1 MQIAPRG
8 LTFVVALMTMIGPF
22 TIDTYL
28 PSFPAMEAEFNISR
42 ALLSQ
47 SLASYLAAFG
57 ISTLVLGPLADRLG
71 RRPIIFSSLLFYIA
85 ASIGCALS
93 TDYNTFIF
101 YRLVQG
107 MAVGGGLVA
116 GRAMIRDVYNTQDAH
131 RAMSQVMML
140 FAIAPAIAPIFGGWL
155 HDLFGWRS
163 VFYFLVI
170 YACFVFVL
178 VFFMIP
184 ETLAAEKRQSV
195 HPVKVARVY
204 ARTLM
209 HPRFLILIFTLS
221 SYFAGIFL
229 YIVGAPTFIFD
240 FLNLESNDFGILFVP
255 MVAGLI
261 VGSAISAR
269 LAHRWPIEQT
279 VKAALAIMAL
289 GAVLNV
295 MQSLW
300 LATMISTSVIPL
312 VLYACGTGMAIP
324 AMTVMSLDCF
334 PHNRGAA
341 SAMQGFVQMMANTL
355 VASFAVALLSTQ
367 ASHFALGQLM
377 LFAIALILWS
387 RLPAASLQ
395 KT

>member
-1 MQIAPRG
+1 
-8 LTFVVALMTMIGPF
+8 
-22 TIDTYL
+22 
-28 PSFPAMEAEFNISR
+28 
-42 ALLSQ
+42 
-47 SLASYLAAFG
+47 
-57 ISTLVLGPLADRLG
+57 
-71 RRPIIFSSLLFYIA
+71 
-85 ASIGCALS
+85 
-93 TDYNTFIF
+93 
-101 YRLVQG
+101 
-107 MAVGGGLVA
+107 
-116 GRAMIRDVYNTQDAH
+116 
-131 RAMSQVMML
+131 
-140 FAIAPAIAPIFGGWL
+140 
-155 HDLFGWRS
+155 
-163 VFYFLVI
+163 
-170 YACFVFVL
+170 
-178 VFFMIP
+178 
-184 ETLAAEKRQSV
+184 
-195 HPVKVARVY
+195 
-204 ARTLM
+204 
-209 HPRFLILIFTLS
+209 
-221 SYFAGIFL
+221 
-229 YIVGAPTFIFD
+229 
-240 FLNLESNDFGILFVP
+240 

-300 LATMISTSVIPL
+300 LVTMISTSVIPL

-377 LFAIALILWS
+377 LFLIALILWS
-387 RLPAASLQ
+387 RLPTASLQ